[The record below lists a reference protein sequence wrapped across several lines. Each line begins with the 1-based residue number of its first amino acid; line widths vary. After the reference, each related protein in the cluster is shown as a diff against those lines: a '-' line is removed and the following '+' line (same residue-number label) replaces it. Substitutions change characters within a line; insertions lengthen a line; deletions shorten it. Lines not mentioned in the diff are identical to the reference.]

1 MAIQK
6 LNLTRDQLSSFLQ
19 NFEQIKQFENLFS
32 TVDAIGITAADANYV
47 YAGPPSGAAAQP
59 AFRPLVVADIP
70 ALPYVGTVT
79 AVAPITS
86 TGGLNPV
93 IGVTASALTRTND
106 TNVLLTLGGSPATS
120 LLAPTSITV
129 SWTGLLAINRG
140 GTNSNATPT
149 AGGITYGNG
158 TAYAFSAVGTSGQVL
173 TSSGAGAP
181 TWTTPTVG
189 TVTSVAALTLGTAG
203 TDLTSTVA
211 NPTTTPVITLNV
223 PTASATN
230 RGALSAADWRS
241 FTSNKVLTWLSM

>member
-1 MAIQK
+1 
-6 LNLTRDQLSSFLQ
+6 
-19 NFEQIKQFENLFS
+19 
-32 TVDAIGITAADANYV
+32 
-47 YAGPPSGAAAQP
+47 
-59 AFRPLVVADIP
+59 
-70 ALPYVGTVT
+70 
-79 AVAPITS
+79 
-86 TGGLNPV
+86 
-93 IGVTASALTRTND
+93 
-106 TNVLLTLGGSPATS
+106 

-140 GTNSNATPT
+140 GTNANATPT
-149 AGGITYGNG
+149 AGGISYGNG
-158 TAYAFSAVGTSGQVL
+158 TAYAFSAVGISGQVL